1 MAFPIDTSA
10 YRPLTLSTGNS
21 SLNEEEKLQWE
32 TNIGLVRDVIVF
44 FTAVAGARGL
54 SGHTGGAYDIV
65 PEALL
70 ADGFIRGGGVYPI
83 LFDEAGH
90 RVALQYAMAAFQG
103 TLPFSELL
111 HYREEGHGLH
121 GHPEIERDLGVLFAS
136 GRLGHMWPHVNGVA
150 IANPDASVL
159 MFGSDGSQMEGN
171 DAEAARM
178 AVAQGLKVKL
188 MIDDNNVTIAGHPKE
203 YLPGFDVTS
212 TLEGHGLTVDS
223 GPGEDLD
230 SLYKRFCRALVTEGP
245 VALVNVRPMAPGL
258 PEIEGSTAGH
268 DVIGTSAAIEHLEV
282 RGHTEAV
289 EYLKSVPKHDP
300 PSRIYRGSS
309 EEVGSNRKT
318 FGVVLSDLL
327 DDLSLDE
334 RLAKI
339 RVIDSDLE
347 GSTGLNTI
355 HQRHPE
361 VYISSGIME
370 RTNFSAAA
378 GFGSEKGQVG
388 VFSTFSAFL
397 EMIVSEITMA
407 RLNEANVLSHFSHA
421 GIDLIADNTCHFG
434 VNLFFA
440 DNGFSDQSPTP
451 LYFPADP
458 HQLRAIV
465 KKVLWDEGLR
475 FIFSTRSEVP
485 YIEEENGSHLFDE
498 KGGYTFQPGVDEVVR
513 EGSAG
518 WVVSFGEMLY
528 RSLDAVETLR
538 AEGIDVG
545 LINKPTLNSIDESTL
560 AKLGSSPFVLVV
572 EGLSVRTGLGIRFGT
587 WLLERGYSP
596 RYAHMGVNSTG
607 HGGTWDQIP
616 SQGLAPESIAARVKE
631 LVG

>member
-1 MAFPIDTSA
+1 MAFPIDTNA

-21 SLNEEEKLQWE
+21 SLSEEEKLQWE

-70 ADGFIRGGGVYPI
+70 ADSFSRGGGVYPI

-150 IANPDASVL
+150 IANPDVSVL

-178 AVAQGLKVKL
+178 AVAQGLNVKL

-203 YLPGFDVTS
+203 YLPGFDVAT

-223 GPGEDLD
+223 GAGEDLD
-230 SLYKRFCRALVTEGP
+230 SLYKRFYRALVTEGP
-245 VALVNVRPMAPGL
+245 VALVNIRPMAPGL

-268 DVIGTSAAIEHLEV
+268 DVIGTSAAIEHLKT
-282 RGHTEAV
+282 RGHAEAV
-289 EYLKSVPKHDP
+289 AYLESVPKHDP

-347 GSTGLNTI
+347 GSTGLNTV

-370 RTNFSAAA
+370 RTNFAAAA

-397 EMIVSEITMA
+397 EMIISEVTMA

-465 KKVLWDEGLR
+465 EKVLWDEGLR

-485 YIEEENGSHLFDE
+485 YIEKENGGHFFDQQ
-498 KGGYTFQPGVDEVVR
+498 GGYTFQPGLDEVVR
-513 EGSAG
+513 DGSAG

-528 RSLDAVETLR
+528 RSLDAVESLR

-545 LINKPTLNSIDESTL
+545 LINKPTLNSLDEAMLT
-560 AKLGSSPFVLVV
+560 KLGSSPFVLVV
-572 EGLSVRTGLGIRFGT
+572 EGLSVRTGLGVRFGT

-596 RYAHMGVNSTG
+596 RYAHMGVNATG

-616 SQGLAPESIAARVKE
+616 SQGLSPENITARVKE
-631 LVG
+631 LIG